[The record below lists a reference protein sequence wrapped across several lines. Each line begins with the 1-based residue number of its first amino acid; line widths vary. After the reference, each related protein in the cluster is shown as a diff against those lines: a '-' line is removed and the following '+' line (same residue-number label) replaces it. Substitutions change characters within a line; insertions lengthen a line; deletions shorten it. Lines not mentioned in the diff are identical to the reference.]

1 MVDYSFCRDWQ
12 KRLLHGRLTIRHAIN
27 PRCGCL
33 SKSFFAPFRDRSS
46 PSEMKLFRDIFSN
59 QYPAVEALQPQELY
73 DASLVDQFDFYRVR
87 SRGLVG
93 EHE

>member
-1 MVDYSFCRDWQ
+1 
-12 KRLLHGRLTIRHAIN
+12 
-27 PRCGCL
+27 
-33 SKSFFAPFRDRSS
+33 
-46 PSEMKLFRDIFSN
+46 MKLFRDIFSN